1 MTLYHEN
8 LHLTKGDV
16 FSGGPWG
23 EFATHFE
30 VAQHSDYSKSSY
42 SYRRGNLEAMDDYLQ
57 KQESQCNRYPE
68 RKDLQKKFEANKV
81 KFESERKKFNE
92 SCKEGEKKY
101 GE

>member
-42 SYRRGNLEAMDDYLQ
+42 SYRRGNLEAMDDY
-57 KQESQCNRYPE
+57 
-68 RKDLQKKFEANKV
+68 
-81 KFESERKKFNE
+81 
-92 SCKEGEKKY
+92 
-101 GE
+101 